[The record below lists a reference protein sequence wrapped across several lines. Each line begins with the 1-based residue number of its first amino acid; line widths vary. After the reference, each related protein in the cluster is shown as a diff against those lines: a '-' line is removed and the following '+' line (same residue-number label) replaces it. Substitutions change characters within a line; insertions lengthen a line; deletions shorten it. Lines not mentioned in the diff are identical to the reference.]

1 VILKT
6 LQQEL
11 RFIAKK
17 SALVKQAG
25 ILFGAQVGV
34 LLFGILIKILQTRM
48 LSVEEYGT
56 YAFFG
61 SLTSF
66 LVIFYRFGFYTS
78 IKVLLA
84 NTVNAV
90 RSRELIGTGLI
101 IAMLIGLSFSLSIVG
116 LSFFV
121 DSLFNVEIGKI
132 LLIISPLC
140 FVIPFK
146 MFVSE
151 VGIGANQVKPVAIFD
166 VFASCLFLTIIS
178 LYYFFG
184 TLTIFSLIVYN
195 LLSFIAALVL
205 ATVQLKPIF
214 NNIGAYTKEIIQK
227 NKEYGWHY
235 YTGAIA
241 NQTTFKLDELFI
253 TYFVNVSQLGF
264 YTLANMICSP
274 MSIMSSAFSKSMFK
288 KMASMEKIPKKLFI
302 YNSFWLLACVLG
314 LYLMGEY
321 IVSFL
326 FGPEYG
332 EVALLIIPLSIAHF
346 FQGLSAPFAFL
357 SAKSMGKEI
366 RNVAFAEGVVNVI
379 GNIILVPL
387 HGVYGAII
395 ASVLARFVHYICLAY
410 YYRNY
415 TKS

>member
-1 VILKT
+1 MTLKT
-6 LQQEL
+6 L
-11 RFIAKK
+11 KK
-17 SALVKQAG
+17 EFQLSVYNSKFVKQTG
-25 ILFGAQVGV
+25 ILFGSQIAV
-34 LLFGILIKILQTRM
+34 LLFGVLIKILQTRS
-48 LSVEEYGT
+48 LSPEEYGT

-61 SLTSF
+61 SLISF
-66 LVIFYRFGFYTS
+66 LVIFYRFGFFTS

-84 NTVNAV
+84 NTIDTV

-101 IAMLIGLSFSLSIVG
+101 IALLIGISFSLTIIG

-140 FVIPFK
+140 FVLPFK
-146 MFVSE
+146 MFVRE

-166 VFASCLFLTIIS
+166 VIASSLFLTIIS
-178 LYYFFG
+178 LFYFFG
-184 TLTIFSLIVYN
+184 ELTILSLIIYN
-195 LLSFIAALVL
+195 LLSFITALVL

-214 NNIGAYTKEIIQK
+214 NNIGLYTKEIIQK
-227 NKEYGWHY
+227 NREYGWHY

-274 MSIMSSAFSKSMFK
+274 MSIMSGAISKSMFK
-288 KMASMEKIPKKLFI
+288 KMASLEKIPRKLFI
-302 YNSFWLLACVLG
+302 YNSFWLVVCVLG
-314 LYLMGEY
+314 LYLIGEY

-326 FGPEYG
+326 FGAEYG

-366 RNVAFAEGVVNVI
+366 RNVAFAEGAVNVI

-395 ASVLARFVHYICLAY
+395 ASILARFVHYICLAY

>member
-1 VILKT
+1 MTLKT
-6 LQQEL
+6 L
-11 RFIAKK
+11 KK
-17 SALVKQAG
+17 EFQLSVYNSKFVKQTG
-25 ILFGAQVGV
+25 ILFGSQIAV
-34 LLFGILIKILQTRM
+34 LLFGVLIKILQTRS
-48 LSVEEYGT
+48 LSPEEYGT

-61 SLTSF
+61 SLISF
-66 LVIFYRFGFYTS
+66 LVIFYRFGFFTS

-84 NTVNAV
+84 NTIDTV

-101 IAMLIGLSFSLSIVG
+101 IALLIGISFSLTIIG

-140 FVIPFK
+140 FVLPFK

-166 VFASCLFLTIIS
+166 VIASSLFLTIIS
-178 LYYFFG
+178 LFYFFG
-184 TLTIFSLIVYN
+184 ELTILSLIIYN
-195 LLSFIAALVL
+195 LLSFITALVL

-214 NNIGAYTKEIIQK
+214 NNIGLYTKEIIQK
-227 NKEYGWHY
+227 NREYGWHY

-274 MSIMSSAFSKSMFK
+274 MSIMSGAISKSMFK
-288 KMASMEKIPKKLFI
+288 KMASLEKIPRKLFI
-302 YNSFWLLACVLG
+302 YNSFWLVVCVLG
-314 LYLMGEY
+314 LYLIGEY
-321 IVSFL
+321 IISFL
-326 FGPEYG
+326 FGAEYG

-395 ASVLARFVHYICLAY
+395 ASILARFVHYICLAY